1 MSVGAAVLI
10 AAVGAI
16 LRYAVAD
23 SVDGVDLATIG
34 LILMIAGAVGFL
46 LALLLETGRRT
57 RRTDRVV
64 ERSGEPVRREEIRER
79 Y

>member
-16 LRYAVAD
+16 FRYAVAD

-46 LALLLETGRRT
+46 LALLLEGT
-57 RRTDRVV
+57 RRTDHVV
-64 ERSGEPVRREEIRER
+64 ERSGEPVRRAEIRER